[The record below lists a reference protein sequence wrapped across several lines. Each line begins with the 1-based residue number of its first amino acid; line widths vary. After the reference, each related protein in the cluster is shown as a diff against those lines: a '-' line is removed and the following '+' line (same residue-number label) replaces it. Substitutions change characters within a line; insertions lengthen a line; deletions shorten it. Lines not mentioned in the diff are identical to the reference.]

1 MTHCDSA
8 AQRAGKNVAVS
19 ALRWS
24 KLFENVSTGKAVILL
39 LVGAAIAAAAWQLGR
54 KTEREAL
61 RDGSPAAAPAETPD
75 APAAPPPVEPDEPAS
90 SEVEAVYEVPVQSA
104 AEPPAPPPD
113 PSPPPEWPRPE
124 ERRPETAERCVQ
136 LTAYPSNVSA
146 FGSSGEVVQLV
157 VRAQNGCGTNFDS
170 AYFRASA
177 IAPDGREVAAASG
190 RFPGGVRAGGS
201 AETLIALRTKP
212 ALGLTYRA
220 EIQ

>member
-1 MTHCDSA
+1 M
-8 AQRAGKNVAVS
+8 
-19 ALRWS
+19 
-24 KLFENVSTGKAVILL
+24 STGKAVILL

-75 APAAPPPVEPDEPAS
+75 APAAPPPVEADEPAS
-90 SEVEAVYEVPVQSA
+90 SEVEAVYEVPVG
-104 AEPPAPPPD
+104 AEEPVPAPPD
-113 PSPPPEWPRPE
+113 PSPAPVWPPPE
-124 ERRPETAERCVQ
+124 ERRADTAERCIQ
-136 LTAYPSNVSA
+136 LTAHPSNVSA

-170 AYFRASA
+170 AYFRAFA

-190 RFPGGVRAGGS
+190 RFPGGVRAGAS

-212 ALGLTYRA
+212 AMGLTYRA
-220 EIQ
+220 EIE